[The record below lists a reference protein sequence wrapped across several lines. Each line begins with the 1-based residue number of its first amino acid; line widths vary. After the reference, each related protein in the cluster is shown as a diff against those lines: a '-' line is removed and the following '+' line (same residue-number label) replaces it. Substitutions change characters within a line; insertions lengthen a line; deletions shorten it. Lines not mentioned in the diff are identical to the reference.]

1 MDDQN
6 QDPEVIEETAP
17 DAEVTASDT
26 MLQTDAIIKRYLRQ
40 MKELN
45 AKIKEKSS
53 MFKDSFLNDAEY
65 HAVDEEIKQVQKK
78 LKTAKERVTNLPVSR
93 QAQVEIKELKEEL
106 KSAREILSSYLQKYV
121 TETGLTTI
129 EDDDGEVLKIV
140 TAYKL
145 EKEKTEK

>member
-6 QDPEVIEETAP
+6 QNPEVTEETPAIE
-17 DAEVTASDT
+17 ATASDT
-26 MLQTDAIIKRYLRQ
+26 MLETDAIIKRYLRQ

-78 LKTAKERVTNLPVSR
+78 LKTAKERVTNLQTSR

-106 KSAREILSSYLQKYV
+106 KSAREILSTYLQKYV